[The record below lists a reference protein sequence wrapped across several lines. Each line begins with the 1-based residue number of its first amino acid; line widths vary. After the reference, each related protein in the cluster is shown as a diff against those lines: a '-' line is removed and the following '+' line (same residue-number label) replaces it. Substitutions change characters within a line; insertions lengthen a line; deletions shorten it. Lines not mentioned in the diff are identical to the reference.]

1 MRRTAQIDYMIDDL
15 QRQLEEIKEKQ
26 FFGADALHIKK
37 YTKRLFMEA
46 NNTTGRLFKITM
58 INESPGHTIPLF
70 AKLLPISED
79 ESKNSL
85 GLVKVS
91 TDGDNFIFWAEL
103 TKVYQENDRS
113 CDFVVKYC
121 GKASFEAE
129 EL

>member
-1 MRRTAQIDYMIDDL
+1 MRRSAQIDYMIDDL

-37 YTKRLFMEA
+37 YVKRLFLEA
-46 NNTTGRLFKITM
+46 NNTTGKLFKITM
-58 INESPGHTIPLF
+58 INENAGHTLPLS

-85 GLVKVS
+85 GLVEFAS
-91 TDGDNFIFWAEL
+91 DGDNFIFWAEL
-103 TKVYQENDRS
+103 TKTYQEKDKE
-113 CDFVVKYC
+113 CDFVIKYC
-121 GKASFEAE
+121 GKASFKVE